1 MKRGSLLE
9 IWGESRARP
18 VNEPEIVIGVRN
30 TGRLPSDWIVNLEG
44 TIRIEGPYHQQ
55 EIPFQIQSI
64 GPQESRFFS
73 QRLSP
78 LPVGTYRITLLDIRW
93 GGGKSKKRKVL
104 GQPIEWEMVFF
115 DKPPEVESPYTSGPL
130 SPASDLFQ
138 DPFREGLEHLVKEWR
153 RSREKCLGFC
163 SEASGGKTTV
173 LRRAETLLTQLGER
187 VLSCYLNG
195 PSDGLE
201 CAKKLKDVITERPE
215 EPKFVVI
222 DNFFNLPSDAL
233 EILLKAPRVYCVYTD
248 EKREWAHEIPWLSEE
263 AVKRMVAQS
272 PVPMDHSVSE
282 GVWEWTRGHP
292 LLVQIVLETLCLER
306 QSIGYIHRHGVDILL
321 GQAAD
326 IHTATLDRLWGRFRW
341 EERMVL
347 VAVARWSD
355 RRQGLALRSD
365 VLHELQRQIQ
375 PAARSFAR
383 IFPEAA
389 FMDALED
396 PEKGA
401 QRLEDSARQIREV
414 LAKWERGKKEL
425 GLEPKTERAVE
436 RGMVSAERALRDAA
450 GWMRERAMW
459 LRGMPH
465 WPRRTILRGQERH
478 FRGRVGASWE
488 KVVELAPLIE
498 KRIQQSVAPSA
509 SLLELEI
516 ALREGV
522 GLLPTAWVE
531 ETLDALLQRGW
542 LIQPAEGQIRIGP
555 LLLHQWL
562 RRETVEFASGPLE
575 PYARE
580 VER

>member
-1 MKRGSLLE
+1 MTRGSLLE

-30 TGRLPSDWIVNLEG
+30 TGWLPSDWIVNLEG

-64 GPQESRFFS
+64 GSQETRFFS

-93 GGGKSKKRKVL
+93 GGEKREAL
-104 GQPIEWEMVFF
+104 EQPIEWEMVFF
-115 DKPPEVESPYTSGPL
+115 EKPPEVEIPYTSGPL

-138 DPFREGLEHLVKEWR
+138 DTFREGLEHLVKEWR

-414 LAKWERGKKEL
+414 LAKWERGKQEL

-498 KRIQQSVAPSA
+498 KRIQHSVAPSA

-575 PYARE
+575 PYAKE
-580 VER
+580 VGR